1 MEGGEKRERE
11 RERERERARRARE
24 DVVFPA
30 NKIRMIFK
38 RGGVVPA
45 PPRLLS

>member
-1 MEGGEKRERE
+1 MEGGGE

-38 RGGVVPA
+38 RGVVPA